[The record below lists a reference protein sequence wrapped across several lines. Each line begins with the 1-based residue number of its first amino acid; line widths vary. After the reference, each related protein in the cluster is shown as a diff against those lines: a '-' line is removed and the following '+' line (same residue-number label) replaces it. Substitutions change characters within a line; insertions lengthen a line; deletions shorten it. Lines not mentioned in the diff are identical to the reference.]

1 MTLGIGKTKYVERID
16 TVTFKTELGT
26 NIFRQ
31 KYASNQYETWSDKAH
46 SIVNSVCGTSD
57 NKMNRIM
64 ELDDLDEAYN
74 IINNQEFFPGGRY
87 LWYAGREA
95 RFYNNCYLLRA
106 EEDTREEWADLWKR
120 AGSCL
125 MTGGGIGIDV
135 SKFRPSGR
143 PLTRTGGVS
152 SGPLPWLEAVNA
164 IGREVMQGGSRR
176 SALYGSMNWQHEDIW
191 DFMTMKNWHD
201 IPIQGAFKEDGSPF
215 TVADAKMNDF
225 NYKAP
230 LDQMN
235 ISINYD
241 DAWLNNMDHPVF
253 ETNVRQAMM
262 TGEPGFSFN
271 FGEKQNE
278 TLRNACTEITSEDDS
293 DVCNLGSINMA
304 NIDTIERFREV
315 VNVASKF
322 LVCGLHRAQL
332 PYEKV
337 YETRRKN
344 SRLGLG
350 LMGMHEWLLKR
361 GYKYEMVDELKQW
374 LKVYKDESERSAN
387 KHCARLFLAP
397 PKGYRAIAPTG
408 TISILA
414 GTTSGVEPIYAVAY
428 RRRYLSGSKRWLN
441 QYNVETIAVELQERY
456 GLSNEQMD
464 TIESSITLAKEPEK
478 RIKFQYELQKYVDH
492 AISSTVN
499 LPAWGSEENNEE
511 LVDSFSGIIKKYAHG
526 LRGLTFYPDGSRG
539 GQPLTPCSWEEAMSK
554 RGVVY
559 EDNTEEQC
567 LSGVCGI

>member
-1 MTLGIGKTKYVERID
+1 
-16 TVTFKTELGT
+16 
-26 NIFRQ
+26 
-31 KYASNQYETWSDKAH
+31 
-46 SIVNSVCGTSD
+46 
-57 NKMNRIM
+57 
-64 ELDDLDEAYN
+64 
-74 IINNQEFFPGGRY
+74 
-87 LWYAGREA
+87 
-95 RFYNNCYLLRA
+95 
-106 EEDTREEWADLWKR
+106 
-120 AGSCL
+120 

-143 PLTRTGGVS
+143 PLRRTGGVS

-191 DFMTMKNWHD
+191 DFMKMKNWHD

-215 TVADAKMNDF
+215 TVSDAKMNDF

-235 ISINYD
+235 ISVNYD
-241 DAWLNNMDHPVF
+241 DAWLNNKDHPSF
-253 ETNVRQAMM
+253 EFNVRQAMM

-271 FGEKQNE
+271 FGDKQNE

-304 NIDTIERFREV
+304 NIETIERFEEV
-315 VNVASKF
+315 VQFASQF
-322 LVCGLHRAQL
+322 LVCGLVRAEL

-337 YETRRKN
+337 YETRRQN

-361 GYKYEMVDELKQW
+361 GYKYEMVEELKSW
-374 LKVYKDESERSAN
+374 LKVYKVESEKAAN
-387 KHCARLFLAP
+387 KKCIRHYMRK

-414 GTTSGVEPIYAVAY
+414 GTTSGVEPIFAAAY

-441 QYNVETIAVELQERY
+441 QYVAENIAVDLQKRY
-456 GLSNEQMD
+456 DYSDDDMNNIETSLS
-464 TIESSITLAKEPEK
+464 LAKYPEK
-478 RIKFQYELQKYVDH
+478 RISFQYELQKYVDH

-499 LPAWGSEENNEE
+499 LPAWGSEENNED
-511 LVDSFSGIIKKYAHG
+511 LVPWFSDIIKRYAHG

-539 GQPLTPCSWEEAMSK
+539 GQPLTPCSWGEAMSK
-554 RGVVY
+554 RGVIY

-567 LSGVCGI
+567 LTGVCGI

>member
-1 MTLGIGKTKYVERID
+1 
-16 TVTFKTELGT
+16 
-26 NIFRQ
+26 
-31 KYASNQYETWSDKAH
+31 
-46 SIVNSVCGTSD
+46 
-57 NKMNRIM
+57 
-64 ELDDLDEAYN
+64 
-74 IINNQEFFPGGRY
+74 
-87 LWYAGREA
+87 
-95 RFYNNCYLLRA
+95 
-106 EEDTREEWADLWKR
+106 
-120 AGSCL
+120 
-125 MTGGGIGIDV
+125 
-135 SKFRPSGR
+135 
-143 PLTRTGGVS
+143 
-152 SGPLPWLEAVNA
+152 
-164 IGREVMQGGSRR
+164 
-176 SALYGSMNWQHEDIW
+176 MNWQHEDIW

-241 DAWLNNMDHPVF
+241 DAWLQNMDHPLF
-253 ETNVRQAMM
+253 EANVRQAMM

-374 LKVYKDESERSAN
+374 LKVYRDESERSAN
-387 KHCARLFLAP
+387 KHCKRLFLAP

-499 LPAWGSEENNEE
+499 LPSWGSEENNEE
-511 LVDSFSGIIKKYAHG
+511 LVDSFSSIIKKYAHG
-526 LRGLTFYPDGSRG
+526 LRGLTFYPDASRG